1 MSPDPAEAGSPA
13 PQPPLF
19 PSAAS
24 ALEFLKIKY
33 PEGFHVGRTGKLTVA
48 GQSEKITDLGRLSE
62 LAMGPKTFQFD
73 VNGTLVDIVIKGL
86 DGTQDQACDALLA
99 DAQPPKRYKTEGGK
113 KIEDGFDYY
122 DKEYIVKR
130 AGLLRKK
137 RALAIKHGLVDII
150 IPATTVDEIQTWLET
165 RFTPKVLDALFA
177 AISNITSD
185 PIDKASFI

>member
-1 MSPDPAEAGSPA
+1 MSTATPVTEPTPSEA
-13 PQPPLF
+13 
-19 PSAAS
+19 
-24 ALEFLKIKY
+24 ALKLLIQTY
-33 PEGFHVGRTGKLTVA
+33 PFGFNVDQHGKLRIA
-48 GQSEKITDLGRLSE
+48 GKSERITDLSRLSE
-62 LAMGPKTFQFD
+62 IAMATKNFQFD

-113 KIEDGFDYY
+113 KVEDGFDYY

-130 AGLLRKK
+130 SGLLRKK
-137 RALAIKHGLVDII
+137 RALAIKHGLVDIA
-150 IPATTVDEIQTWLET
+150 IPATTVDEIQQWLET